1 MSENQAEFETKL
13 LARIREIEA
22 LYEALAPFKTSGTL
36 DELLEQ
42 AIELLIRASGAD
54 AALIG
59 LKELESGRIYCPMAR
74 GFDER
79 YLDSTRKLTTGSPAV
94 EFVFTHG
101 QPIFSPDIG
110 ADNRIAD
117 KRQVEFGYLSCAYL
131 PLTQPESV
139 RGVVHLASRTPGYF
153 GPEKQ
158 AYLTAMVRHVSISIE
173 NCELLHRATELENSN
188 KIKDE
193 FLCVISH
200 ELKTPLTAV
209 MGYAMLLEEE
219 VLGKN
224 TPEQARA
231 ARVMRKNCDDL
242 LALIRSI
249 LETTKLEAGVSA
261 LDREPVDIS
270 EMLEELERSYKVFR
284 DHGLEIRWEYPRGL
298 PTILTDRS
306 KLTHI
311 LQNLINN
318 ALKFTQKGRV
328 RIAAFH
334 NIEAGV
340 MRFEVED
347 TGVGIDAEKLPLIF
361 EKFRRVDSSNKRIFE
376 GAGLGLFLVKGFA
389 ELLGG
394 KISVESEVGRG
405 STFRVTVPCHDAVS
419 LLCEVADHDRSDH

>member
-1 MSENQAEFETKL
+1 MSENQAEFETKFV
-13 LARIREIEA
+13 ARIRKIEA
-22 LYEALAPFKTSGTL
+22 LYEALAPLKTSGTL

-79 YLDSTRKLTTGSPAV
+79 YLDSIRKLTTGSPAV

-101 QPIFSPDIG
+101 QPIFSPDVG
-110 ADNRIAD
+110 E
-117 KRQVEFGYLSCAYL
+117 RQVEFGYLSCAYL
-131 PLTQPESV
+131 PLTEPESV

-173 NCELLHRATELENSN
+173 NCELLHRAIELEKSN

-284 DHGLEIRWEYPRGL
+284 DHGLEMSWEYPRGL

-394 KISVESEVGRG
+394 KITVESEVGRG

-419 LLCEVADHDRSDH
+419 LLRDAADHYRPSN